1 MSVKMHDEIADD
13 IAVEELVKS
22 HFGLQ
27 VDVKQMVARDIP
39 VSHTGVASVFL
50 TPKHQVF
57 ALIRAHSVLTLGD
70 VRKIAKHMGL
80 DVDTY
85 CAPGH
90 DEAYFNSVAREK
102 FRQVFPGRH
111 DVGEDELHY
120 YRTLVPYNPALL
132 KVAGIQ
138 GGVIKQF
145 DSHDSS
151 SWRVAARFAYKQ
163 ISTL

>member
-1 MSVKMHDEIADD
+1 MHDEIADD

-27 VDVKQMVARDIP
+27 VDVKQMIARDIP

-57 ALIRAHSVLTLGD
+57 VLIRAHAALTFGD

-80 DVDTY
+80 EVETY
-85 CAPGH
+85 LAPGH
-90 DEAYFNSVAREK
+90 DDSYFNTVARDK

-111 DVGEDELHY
+111 DIDENELRY

-132 KVAGIQ
+132 KVSGIN

-151 SWRVAARFAYKQ
+151 EWRVAARFAYKQ
-163 ISTL
+163 ITAL

>member
-1 MSVKMHDEIADD
+1 MHDEIADD

-27 VDVKQMVARDIP
+27 VEVKQMIARNIP
-39 VSHTGVASVFL
+39 VSHTATGSVFL

-57 ALIRAHSVLTLGD
+57 AVIRAQSAATLGD

-80 DVDTY
+80 EVETY

-90 DEAYFNSVAREK
+90 DDGYFNKIAREK

-111 DVGEDELHY
+111 DVSEDELRY

-132 KVAGIQ
+132 KVDAIQ

-151 SWRVAARFAYKQ
+151 EWRVAARFAYKQ
-163 ISTL
+163 IATL